1 MKQINE
7 NNIFIAGGGTGGH
20 LFPAVTIGEKLKKR
34 GMKIIYIGLKYGIE
48 NIFFKNN
55 IEAEL
60 LEIKGIQRDLSSNRY
75 HKSLFPN

>member
-34 GMKIIYIGLKYGIE
+34 GMKIIYI
-48 NIFFKNN
+48 
-55 IEAEL
+55 
-60 LEIKGIQRDLSSNRY
+60 R
-75 HKSLFPN
+75 